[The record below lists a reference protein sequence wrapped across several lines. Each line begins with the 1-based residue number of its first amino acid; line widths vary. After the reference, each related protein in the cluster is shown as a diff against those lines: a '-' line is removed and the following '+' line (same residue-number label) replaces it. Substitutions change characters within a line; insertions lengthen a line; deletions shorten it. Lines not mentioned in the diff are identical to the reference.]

1 MTKIQ
6 ALFTLSRPPF
16 HTVGVLPFVLGTILA
31 YYQENVFSWPIIIW
45 GIIGVVLI
53 MLATYY
59 AGEYWDFR
67 EDELSSRAYPSKFA
81 GGSRVIQRGIIS
93 RHLAR
98 NASFFCLILALGVG
112 IVLQFV
118 YRTGPWTLPLG
129 IAGILGGFFY
139 SARPVRWVSTGFG
152 EIWIAFCYGWLPI
165 AAGFYLQTGHISTL
179 VHWLAIPVGLSIF
192 NVILL
197 NEFPD
202 YEADQKTDKRN
213 ILVRF
218 GPKIA
223 SYIYAFVSSASWI
236 FFIVSLYRGVP
247 KHTILFY
254 LPILFISIILVVMV
268 LAGRWQNRLI
278 LEKLCGLNILVNL
291 GTTASYI
298 LAFVV

>member
-1 MTKIQ
+1 MKKIQ
-6 ALFTLSRPPF
+6 ALFALSRPPF

-31 YYQENVFSWPIIIW
+31 YYQESVFSWAILIW
-45 GIIGVVLI
+45 GIVGVVLI

-67 EDELSSRAYPSKFA
+67 EDELSARTYPSKFA
-81 GGSRVIQRGIIS
+81 GGSRVIQRGILP
-93 RHLAR
+93 RHFAR

-112 IVLQFV
+112 IILQFV
-118 YRTGPWTLPLG
+118 YHTGPFTLPLG
-129 IAGILGGFFY
+129 IVGILGGFFY

-152 EIWIAFCYGWLPI
+152 EVWIAFCYGWLPI
-165 AAGFYLQTGHISTL
+165 AAAYYLQTGYISSL

-202 YEADQKTDKRN
+202 YEADQKTDKKN
-213 ILVRF
+213 ILVR
-218 GPKIA
+218 GGAKKA
-223 SYIYAFVSSASWI
+223 SHIYAYVSSTSWV
-236 FFIVSLYRGVP
+236 FYIVSLYRGVP
-247 KHTILFY
+247 KHAIWFY
-254 LPILFISIILVVMV
+254 MPILFISIILVVMV
-268 LAGRWQNRLI
+268 LAERWQNRLI
-278 LEKLCGLNILVNL
+278 LEKLCGVNILVNL